1 MSERMKEWF
10 SFRDDADTR
19 TYVIA
24 GVAGVAIVASLYF
37 MFSGLFGGGGGL
49 SVEERQE
56 LPVTFYCTKHKAM
69 FDIPQKDL
77 FLDLEVENDIDLINE
92 PPHIRRINCPA
103 CNTKTGVMTVL
114 CPNEECKKT
123 YCPDWWQKA
132 WSKTQFDVQ
141 KPLICPYCKT
151 DREQYFIKSSRR

>member
-10 SFRDDADTR
+10 SFRDDADTK

-37 MFSGLFGGGGGL
+37 VFSGLFGGGAP
-49 SVEERQE
+49 SVEERLE

-69 FDIPQKDL
+69 FEVPQKDL
-77 FLDLEVENDIDLINE
+77 LPNLEMASEAALMEE
-92 PPHIRRINCPA
+92 PPHIKRILCPT
-103 CNTKTGVMTVL
+103 CNTKTGVRTEI
-114 CPNEECKKT
+114 CPNCKKT

-132 WSKTQFDVQ
+132 WSKTQFNVQ
-141 KPLICPYCKT
+141 KPLICPHCKT
-151 DREQYFIKSSRR
+151 DSNIYWEEKTKSGRR